1 MRKIEIPDK
10 EKKRIIKLREAG
22 KNWTEI
28 NEQTGIPRHACK
40 RYYLE
45 WQQETL
51 AADKVAI
58 RRTVAAEYLK
68 EHIELQVDFT
78 GRLLEL
84 LNISRS
90 SVPEVDSRKHL
101 ALLWNND
108 RWRKNAEEGGIHP
121 VDYSKGEGEEITPKL
136 RGIQHQNR
144 LVFEALKEHT
154 RGQIRWEALD
164 EWQTSWDGC
173 VDALNQIRGD
183 IRLRI
188 NEKMASQGTTGSL
201 ASFFGE
207 QAKPQIEEEIIGVI
221 WRSLVDRNFNQIP
234 GGSDAL
240 KISKRFAGYLVGENA
255 GEPEIPLDLPDVIK
269 SAVMDILGPLVK
281 DTKSIERIKRL
292 DQGLKKMAMAYLEL
306 EEKLDPMELRPLLL
320 STRCR
325 LCPV

>member
-1 MRKIEIPDK
+1 MKKIEISDK
-10 EKKRIIKLREAG
+10 KKKRIIMLREAG
-22 KNWTEI
+22 KNWSEI
-28 NEQTGIPRHACK
+28 HEQTGIPRHACK

-68 EHIELQVDFT
+68 EHIELQADFY
-78 GRLLEL
+78 GQLLEL
-84 LNISRS
+84 LNILRS
-90 SVPEVDSRKHL
+90 SVPEVDSGEHL
-101 ALLWNND
+101 APLWNTD
-108 RWRKNAEEGGIHP
+108 RWRRNAEEGGILP
-121 VDYSKGEGEEITPKL
+121 VVYGKEEGEEITPKL

-154 RGQIRWEALD
+154 RGKIRWEALD
-164 EWQTSWDGC
+164 EWQTGWDNC
-173 VDALNQIRGD
+173 LKALRELRSD

-207 QAKPQIEEEIIGVI
+207 QAKPQIEEKIIGVI
-221 WRSLVDRNFNQIP
+221 WRSLVDRNFNRIS

-240 KISKRFAGYLVGENA
+240 EISRRFAGYLVGENT
-255 GEPEIPLDLPDVIK
+255 GEPEIPADLDVIK

-292 DQGLKKMAMAYLEL
+292 DQGLKKMSTVYLEL